1 MYTININDLKY
12 LAVFFLAFKSY
23 DNKQILNSVECITKN
38 NLDVHYY
45 IFVYSDDERWSR
57 VPEKPE
63 KLKKIQ
69 DQLTN
74 KVEKQFLSIFISKFC
89 FPALGK

>member
-38 NLDVHYY
+38 NLDVHY
-45 IFVYSDDERWSR
+45 FVYLELDLKHVWDMNLASDFDAGNANFS
-57 VPEKPE
+57 
-63 KLKKIQ
+63 
-69 DQLTN
+69 
-74 KVEKQFLSIFISKFC
+74 
-89 FPALGK
+89 A

>member
-1 MYTININDLKY
+1 MHTININDLKY

-45 IFVYSDDERWSR
+45 IFVYSGDERWKR
-57 VPEKPE
+57 RKTGKV
-63 KLKKIQ
+63 KK
-69 DQLTN
+69 DSGLTN
-74 KVEKQFLSIFISKFC
+74 K
-89 FPALGK
+89 